1 VGFCLRGGL
10 LKLTS
15 GHGVRMKAQA
25 VYDHLRSLDRGWVD
39 WATTTDRFVV
49 GSPDTEIIG
58 IAVGW
63 MSFTW
68 ALQRALELSCNLFIT
83 HEPTYFSGHDDEEGI
98 FRFAGVRA
106 KRTWIEQSGLTI
118 LRCHDVWDQ
127 LPGIGI
133 PDAWAQCLGF
143 DEPIAGDGYYRVYRE
158 GGRTARSI
166 ALQVAER
173 TKSLGQHAVELIG
186 PADAPVF
193 RVAIGTGAITP
204 FPHFLDAYGADLA
217 ICTDDGFT
225 YWHAGALAIDVGIP
239 VIVVNH
245 AVSELPGVRLLAD
258 HLAKTFPE
266 VPVCHISQACMFELV
281 PSPRLQCST
290 S

>member
-1 VGFCLRGGL
+1 VERGQLGRGKQAVPARVTL
-10 LKLTS
+10 
-15 GHGVRMKAQA
+15 KAQS

-39 WATTTDRFVV
+39 WATTTDRFVT
-49 GSPDTEIIG
+49 GDPDKEVTG

-63 MSFTW
+63 MSYTW
-68 ALQRALELSCNLFIT
+68 ALRRALDHSCNLFVT
-83 HEPTYFSGHDDEEGI
+83 HEPTFFSGHDNEERI
-98 FRFAGVRA
+98 FRFPGVHA
-106 KRTWIEQSGLTI
+106 KRAWIEESGLTI

-127 LPGIGI
+127 LPEMGI

-143 DEPIAGDGYYRVYRE
+143 DNPIVRDGYYRVFDVR
-158 GGRTARSI
+158 GRTARSI

-173 TKSLGQHAVELIG
+173 TKELGQSAVQLIG
-186 PADAPVF
+186 QADAPVS

-204 FPHFLDAYGADLA
+204 FTHFLDVYGVDLA

-225 YWHAGALAIDVGIP
+225 YWHAGALAIDLGIP

-245 AVSELPGVRLLAD
+245 AVSELHGVRLLAD
-258 HLAKTFPE
+258 HLAGTFSE
-266 VPVCHISQACMFELV
+266 VPVRHIPQRCMYELLSA
-281 PSPRLQCST
+281 PADST